1 MTIDDVIG
9 LSDGAELGPVPPVL
23 RNGDLGIDVAD
34 TPEGLSEIHRPDCA
48 AIIWRR
54 QPLSSLQ
61 SWLDRLDPE
70 HLPRARLILRPKAVR
85 STMTTHCEAAGMPQ
99 SVERKRFVDDVAGL
113 ADIFAGLMRAP
124 LVQVRLDVVRTNACR
139 KFHVDA
145 LTARLICTYRGSGTQ
160 YGIATDGAE
169 PGRVFSVPT
178 GSPILMRGMDWPEK
192 PRSGF
197 LHRSPPIE
205 GTGETRLVL
214 VLDPVYDL
222 QGEA

>member
-1 MTIDDVIG
+1 MTIDEIAG
-9 LSDGAELGPVPPVL
+9 PSDRARPGPAPRVL
-23 RNGDLGIDVAD
+23 PDADLGIEVAD
-34 TPEGLSEIHRPDCA
+34 APEGLSEIHRPDCA
-48 AIIWRR
+48 AVIWRR

-61 SWLDRLDPE
+61 NWLDRLDPV
-70 HLPRARLILRPKAVR
+70 HLPRARLIVRPQAVR
-85 STMTTHCEAAGMPQ
+85 STMTTLCEEAGTPK
-99 SVERKRFVDDVAGL
+99 SAERERLVDDIAGL

-124 LVQVRLDVVRTNACR
+124 SVQVRLDVVRTNACR

-160 YGIATDGAE
+160 YGIATSGAE
-169 PGRVFSVPT
+169 PGRVFTVPT
-178 GSPILMRGMDWPEK
+178 GSPILMRGMEWPET

-222 QGEA
+222 PGEA